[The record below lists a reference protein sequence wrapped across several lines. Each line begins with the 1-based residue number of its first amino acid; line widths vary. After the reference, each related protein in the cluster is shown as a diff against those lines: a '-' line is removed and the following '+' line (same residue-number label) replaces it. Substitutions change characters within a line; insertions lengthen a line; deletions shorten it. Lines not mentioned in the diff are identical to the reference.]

1 MRMCHSKSESG
12 ESEDGLEPL
21 RPSAHRPFRLA
32 PATGSGFRGAEG
44 FEVGSDANLS
54 FALFGARVF
63 WGVFSRVPVF
73 GPAPFAIGCR
83 AVGVLV
89 EFAAE

>member
-1 MRMCHSKSESG
+1 MRIRSGGSDSG
-12 ESEDGLEPL
+12 EAEDGLEPL
-21 RPSAHRPFRLA
+21 RLPHIGHSVSVPLQDQDF
-32 PATGSGFRGAEG
+32 GVAEG
-44 FEVGSDANLS
+44 FEVQMLT
-54 FALFGARVF
+54 LPPPLLGARVF

-73 GPAPFAIGCR
+73 GPAPFAIGCH